1 MEFESLKPTYSL
13 RRITDLKPGDHLCC
27 LYETEEEHRALL
39 TPFLRQGLERGE
51 KVLYI
56 VDAHTAEAMLGYLQ
70 DDGIEVEPYL
80 EKGQLNILTADEA
93 YMREG
98 VFNPDGMISLLQ
110 AETEHALA
118 EGYSALRVTGE
129 MTWALRRLPGS
140 ERLIEYEAKLN
151 DFFPASRCL
160 AICQYDRRR
169 FDPALLLD
177 VLATHPIVVVG
188 TEVYDNFYYIPPREF
203 LGRALPA
210 AKLRRWLDN
219 LAQRKRAEE
228 ELQESE
234 EKFRGLAE
242 KSLVGVYLIQDG
254 VFKYVNPRL
263 AEIFGYAVEE
273 LISKKGPRELTLP
286 EDWPIVEENLRKRI
300 SGEVESIRYDFRG
313 ITKNKEVI
321 YVEVYGSRTTYQG
334 RPAVIGTL
342 LDITERKRA
351 EEELRKKS
359 ERIAVISVLDRII
372 SSSLDVHEV
381 YDAFAEGVKR
391 LIDYDRISVALY
403 DEEEDAIRMH
413 LVRTKG
419 ESKMPEG
426 SWRPKKGTVI
436 GHVIDTGKPFIRR
449 DVLMEK
455 EFMEDEVVI
464 PEGLRS
470 YVVMPLYS
478 RGKVIGTFNLGNCKP
493 DAYSEEDLE
502 VLEDLSKQL
511 TIAVENSRL
520 YEELK
525 NAYEKLQHAH
535 EELKAL
541 DELKSSIIANV
552 SHELRTPITI
562 ARGALELARDEED
575 AKKRNEL
582 LRMAMD
588 ALVRQNLIVGNLIEA
603 ASLERGKRELNL
615 EAVNVAHVIAL
626 VSGEFKPLAIKS
638 KIKMK
643 VDVEEGLPLVRADY
657 KQLRYVLR
665 NLIHNAVKF
674 NREGGEIII
683 EAKKKN
689 AMVEVCISDTGIGIP
704 KDKLDK
710 IFERFYQVNVSLTRR
725 YGGAGMGLAIAKE
738 IVEAHGGRIKVE
750 SELGKGSRFCF
761 TLPLWTE

>member
-1 MEFESLKPTYSL
+1 MKPTYSL